1 MSEKLKVIG
10 NNAMILEA
18 NSPEQELGSEATA
31 VMQIASSTVITS
43 QKDYENAAGT
53 LKDVK
58 RIQKQVKEY
67 WEPLRVSAKK
77 AYDGVLE
84 KKKQMT
90 EPLDKAE
97 RTLKGLMSSYT
108 VEQER
113 KRAEREAAMRAA
125 ARKEAERIM
134 EQAAAAEEAGDAAGA
149 EAAMEEAMVMDEAA
163 TAGRIMASAPK
174 AAGVSTSK
182 TWKIVSIDP
191 DKVPVKVGAVEIR
204 PVDQAAVMRL
214 IREAKGNIE
223 IPGVK
228 FEESVQISVR
238 G

>member
-1 MSEKLKVIG
+1 MPEKLKVIG
-10 NNAMILEA
+10 NNALAPEVDG
-18 NSPEQELGSEATA
+18 PEQELGSEAA
-31 VMQIASSTVITS
+31 AIVQVANSTVIAS
-43 QKDYENAAGT
+43 QQDYEKAAGI

-97 RTLKGLMSSYT
+97 RILKGLMSSYT

-113 KRAEREAAMRAA
+113 KRAAREKAMRAA
-125 ARKEAERIM
+125 ARREAERIM
-134 EQAAAAEEAGDAAGA
+134 EQAAAAEAAGDAAGA

-163 TAGRIMASAPK
+163 AAGRVIASAPK

-191 DKVPVKVGAVEIR
+191 DKVPIKVGAVEIR

-214 IREAKGNIE
+214 IREAKGDIE
-223 IPGVK
+223 IPGIK

>member
-1 MSEKLKVIG
+1 MPEKLKVIG
-10 NNAMILEA
+10 NNALAPEVDG
-18 NSPEQELGSEATA
+18 PEQELGSAATA
-31 VMQIASSTVITS
+31 IVQVASSTVIDS
-43 QKDYENAAGT
+43 QQDYEKAAGI

-97 RTLKGLMSSYT
+97 RILKGLMSSYT

-113 KRAEREAAMRAA
+113 KRAAREKAMRAA
-125 ARKEAERIM
+125 ARREAERIM
-134 EQAAAAEEAGDAAGA
+134 EQAAAAEAAGA

-163 TAGRIMASAPK
+163 AAGRVIASAPK

-191 DKVPVKVGAVEIR
+191 DKVPIKVGAVEIR

-214 IREAKGNIE
+214 IREAKGDIE
-223 IPGVK
+223 IPGIK

>member
-1 MSEKLKVIG
+1 MSEKMKVIG
-10 NNAMILEA
+10 NTALAAEA
-18 NSPEQELGSEATA
+18 DGQEQELGSEATA
-31 VMQIASSTVITS
+31 IVQVANSTVIAS
-43 QKDYENAAGT
+43 QKDYENAAGI
-53 LKDVK
+53 LKNVK
-58 RIQKQVKEY
+58 RLQKQVKEY

-108 VEQER
+108 VEQEK
-113 KRAEREAAMRAA
+113 KRAAREEAMRAA

-134 EQAAAAEEAGDAAGA
+134 EQAAAAEEAGDAAVA

-163 TAGRIMASAPK
+163 AAGRIMASAPK
-174 AAGVSTSK
+174 ASWVSTSK
-182 TWKIVSIDP
+182 AWKIVSIDP
-191 DKVPVKVGAVEIR
+191 EKVPVKVGAVEIR

>member
-1 MSEKLKVIG
+1 M
-10 NNAMILEA
+10 
-18 NSPEQELGSEATA
+18 
-31 VMQIASSTVITS
+31 
-43 QKDYENAAGT
+43 
-53 LKDVK
+53 
-58 RIQKQVKEY
+58 
-67 WEPLRVSAKK
+67 SAKK

-97 RTLKGLMSSYT
+97 RILKGLMSTYT
-108 VEQER
+108 IEQEKKR
-113 KRAEREAAMRAA
+113 KAREEAMRRAAQMEADRMMEEAIAAEAA
-125 ARKEAERIM
+125 
-134 EQAAAAEEAGDAAGA
+134 GDTAGA
-149 EAAMEEAMVMDEAA
+149 AAAMEEAEVMDEVAA
-163 TAGRIMASAPK
+163 TGKVTTSAPK

-182 TWKIVSIDP
+182 AWKIVSIDP

-214 IREAKGNIE
+214 IREAKGDIE
-223 IPGVK
+223 IPGIK